1 MTKSP
6 SRLEKLYY
14 RIEAQHTCLA
24 WAFEQIGGHPGIV
37 FELGLG
43 LGRTFDHLRRY
54 LPDREIYVFDRKIG
68 SYPECTPDPTQMIIG
83 DLSETLPLAAARFKD
98 KVILANSDVGSF
110 SRESNS
116 AVSGIVSAGLAPAL
130 ADGAL
135 ILSDLPLSVPDTTR
149 LPLPPGAREDCYYIY
164 RFLRTGP

>member
-1 MTKSP
+1 MTNSP

-14 RIEAQHTCLA
+14 RIEAQHACLA
-24 WAFEQIGGHPGIV
+24 WAFERIGGQPGII

-54 LPDREIYVFDRKIG
+54 LPDREIYVFDRQID
-68 SYPECTPDPTQMIIG
+68 SYPECTPDPRQMILG
-83 DLSETLPLAAARFKD
+83 DLSETLPKAAVRFSGS
-98 KVILANSDVGSF
+98 VILANSDVGSF
-110 SRESNS
+110 SREHNS
-116 AVSGIVSAGLAPAL
+116 AVSGIVSADLGPAL

-135 ILSDLPLSVPDTTR
+135 ILSDLPLSVPDTIR

-164 RFLRTGP
+164 RFRRTGL